1 MEVITSKFVKPLQK
15 DVEIYLKGNFA
26 LKQVFIHIAEIRKV
40 ELKGPNDTQNIVSSV
55 VCSCPEHS

>member
-26 LKQVFIHIAEIRKV
+26 LKQVFIHIAKFV
-40 ELKGPNDTQNIVSSV
+40 K
-55 VCSCPEHS
+55 

>member
-1 MEVITSKFVKPLQK
+1 MEVITSKFVKPLQ
-15 DVEIYLKGNFA
+15 VEIYLKGNFA

-40 ELKGPNDTQNIVSSV
+40 ELKDPNDTQNIVSSV